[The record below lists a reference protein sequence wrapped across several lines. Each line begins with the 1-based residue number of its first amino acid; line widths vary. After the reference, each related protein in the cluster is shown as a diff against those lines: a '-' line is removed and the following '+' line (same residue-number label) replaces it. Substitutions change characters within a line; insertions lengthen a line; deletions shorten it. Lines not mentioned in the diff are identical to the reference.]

1 MIRCLVIDDEPYA
14 RELLSEFIIKLPN
27 LKLEGAYSSA
37 LSALPALS
45 KKAVDVIFLDI
56 QMPDISGIDFLKT
69 LDKRPCVIFT
79 TAFAEYALE
88 GFELDVVDYL
98 LKPFDFNRFLRAVNK
113 LTLRMEKTAPA
124 TYPAEKAQGR
134 SPDFIF
140 IKDGNKLVK
149 VELKNIL
156 FIKGTR
162 EYVTIHTRDKKI
174 MSLQTLKNL
183 ETELPAEFIRV
194 HNSYIVFIPSVGT
207 ISKNEVEIEG
217 EIIPIGITYKKNFL
231 ERIRIYFPGK
241 ELGE

>member
-14 RELLSEFIIKLPN
+14 RELLSEFIAKLPN

-37 LSALPALS
+37 LGALPSLS
-45 KKAVDVIFLDI
+45 KKNVDVIFLDI

-79 TAFAEYALE
+79 TAFSEYALE

-98 LKPFDFNRFLRAVNK
+98 LKPFDFNRFLKAVNK
-113 LTLRMEKTAPA
+113 LTLRLEKSGPVYASEKT
-124 TYPAEKAQGR
+124 QGR
-134 SPDFIF
+134 PDFIF
-140 IKDGNKLVK
+140 VKDGSKLVK

-162 EYVTIHTRDKKI
+162 EYVTIYTRDKKI

-183 ETELPAEFIRV
+183 ETELPPEFIRV

-207 ISKNEVEIEG
+207 ISKNELEIEG

-231 ERIRIYFPGK
+231 DRIRTYFPGK
-241 ELGE
+241 DFGE

>member
-14 RELLSEFIIKLPN
+14 RELLSEFIAKLPN

-37 LSALPALS
+37 LGALPSLS
-45 KKAVDVIFLDI
+45 KKTVDVIFLDI

-79 TAFAEYALE
+79 TAFSEYALE

-98 LKPFDFNRFLRAVNK
+98 LKPFDFNRFLKAVNK
-113 LTLRMEKTAPA
+113 LTLRLEKSAPG
-124 TYPAEKAQGR
+124 YPSEKAQGR
-134 SPDFIF
+134 QPDFIF
-140 IKDGNKLVK
+140 VKDGSKLVK

-183 ETELPAEFIRV
+183 ETELPPEFIRV

-207 ISKNEVEIEG
+207 ITKNEVEIEG
-217 EIIPIGITYKKNFL
+217 ETIPIGITYKKNFL
-231 ERIRIYFPGK
+231 DRIRSYFPGK
-241 ELGE
+241 DFGE

>member
-14 RELLSEFIIKLPN
+14 RELLSEFIAKLPN

-37 LSALPALS
+37 LSALPSLS
-45 KKAVDVIFLDI
+45 KKNVDVIFLDI

-79 TAFAEYALE
+79 TAFSEYALE

-98 LKPFDFNRFLRAVNK
+98 LKPFDFNRFLKAVNK
-113 LTLRMEKTAPA
+113 LTLRLEKSGPV
-124 TYPAEKAQGR
+124 YPAEKAQGR
-134 SPDFIF
+134 PDFIF
-140 IKDGNKLVK
+140 VKDGSKLVK

-162 EYVTIHTRDKKI
+162 EYVTIYTRDKKI

-183 ETELPAEFIRV
+183 ETELPPEFIRV

-207 ISKNEVEIEG
+207 ISKNELEIEG

-231 ERIRIYFPGK
+231 DRIRTYFPGK
-241 ELGE
+241 DFGE

>member
-14 RELLSEFIIKLPN
+14 RQLLSEFIAKLPN
-27 LKLEGAYSSA
+27 LKLEGAHSSA
-37 LSALPALS
+37 LGALPLLS
-45 KKAVDVIFLDI
+45 KKNIDVIFLDI

-69 LDKRPCVIFT
+69 LDKKPCVVFT
-79 TAFAEYALE
+79 TAFSEYALE

-98 LKPFDFNRFLRAVNK
+98 LKPFDFNRFLKAVNK
-113 LTLRMEKTAPA
+113 LTLRLEKSGQGYAS
-124 TYPAEKAQGR
+124 EKNQAR
-134 SPDFIF
+134 PDFIF
-140 IKDGNKLVK
+140 VKDGSKLVK

-183 ETELPAEFIRV
+183 EAELPPEFIRV

-207 ISKNEVEIEG
+207 ISKNELEIEG
-217 EIIPIGITYKKNFL
+217 EVIPIGITYKKNFL
-231 ERIRIYFPGK
+231 DRIRSYFPGK
-241 ELGE
+241 DLGE

>member
-14 RELLSEFIIKLPN
+14 RELLSEFIAKLPN

-37 LSALPALS
+37 LGALPSLS
-45 KKAVDVIFLDI
+45 KKTVDVIFLDI

-79 TAFAEYALE
+79 TAFSEYALE

-98 LKPFDFNRFLRAVNK
+98 LKPFDFNRFLKAVNK
-113 LTLRMEKTAPA
+113 LTLRLEKSGPVYASEKT
-124 TYPAEKAQGR
+124 QDR
-134 SPDFIF
+134 PDFIF
-140 IKDGNKLVK
+140 VKDGSKLVK

-162 EYVTIHTRDKKI
+162 EYVTIYTRDKKI

-183 ETELPAEFIRV
+183 ETELPPAFIRV

-207 ISKNEVEIEG
+207 ISKNELEIEG

-231 ERIRIYFPGK
+231 DRIKSYFPGK
-241 ELGE
+241 DFGE

>member
-14 RELLSEFIIKLPN
+14 RELLSEFIAKLPN
-27 LKLEGAYSSA
+27 VKLEGAYSSA
-37 LSALPALS
+37 LGALPSLS
-45 KKAVDVIFLDI
+45 KKNVDVIFLDI

-79 TAFAEYALE
+79 TAFSEYALE

-98 LKPFDFNRFLRAVNK
+98 LKPFDFNRFLKAVNK
-113 LTLRMEKTAPA
+113 LALRLEKSGPVYAS
-124 TYPAEKAQGR
+124 EKPQGR
-134 SPDFIF
+134 PDFIF
-140 IKDGNKLVK
+140 VKDGSKLVK

-162 EYVTIHTRDKKI
+162 EYVTIYTRDKKI

-183 ETELPAEFIRV
+183 ETELPPEFIRV

-207 ISKNEVEIEG
+207 ISKNELEIEG

-231 ERIRIYFPGK
+231 DRIRSYFPGK
-241 ELGE
+241 DFGE